1 MLGAGTCQLSP
12 VFRAED
18 WKRCG
23 QQEGK
28 LLQGE
33 KHRNPHPNLFP
44 ALWPWG
50 TLQTLLNEFLG
61 VIIFKKNLSP
71 EPSTL

>member
-23 QQEGK
+23 QQERK

-33 KHRNPHPNLFP
+33 KHQNPPTSSQLCG
-44 ALWPWG
+44 LWG
-50 TLQTLLNEFLG
+50 TLQALLNQFLG
-61 VIIFKKNLSP
+61 VIIFKQKP
-71 EPSTL
+71 